1 MKLYLVGTVG
11 TGKTTLANRIGERT
25 GISVFHLDE
34 VLHVKDGKT
43 GKSGNRRRT
52 EEEWKP
58 IFEAALNS
66 SDWILEDTGRL
77 IFSEGLKRAEKIA
90 LLELPPLVIR
100 FRLVRRYLR
109 QKLSLESCAYRP
121 SIWML
126 RNMFRWAKKYK
137 TGKDELKE
145 RLALYSDK
153 LTVLRN
159 NKEINDFLCNL

>member
-1 MKLYLVGTVG
+1 MKNRAFFIDFVPVL
-11 TGKTTLANRIGERT
+11 TG
-25 GISVFHLDE
+25 S
-34 VLHVKDGKT
+34 

-109 QKLSLESCAYRP
+109 QKLGLESCAYP
-121 SIWML
+121 L
-126 RNMFRWAKKYK
+126 RHHQ
-137 TGKDELKE
+137 
-145 RLALYSDK
+145 
-153 LTVLRN
+153 
-159 NKEINDFLCNL
+159 